1 MNHKILISIFVVILV
16 GIIGVGSYFIVSK
29 NNDTNTVNNNQS
41 SNVQNNGNSESEVS
55 NEKKEEENM
64 DQNKKIVIIYFSAT
78 GTTKI
83 VAEYIQEET
92 KGDLIEI
99 VPQDKYTDSDLN
111 YNNNN
116 GRANIEQ
123 NDSKAR
129 PEIANKIDVS
139 SYDTIYL
146 GYPIWWGD
154 VPKIILTFLDTYD
167 LSGKTVIPFCTSHSS
182 GISGSLNTLNNYNK
196 NINWKDGKRFSSSS
210 KNEVKNWVN
219 GGN

>member
-1 MNHKILISIFVVILV
+1 MNNKIFLSIIVIALI
-16 GIIGVGSYFIVSK
+16 GIVGVGSYFIISK
-29 NNDTNTVNNNQS
+29 NNDTNTVNNNE
-41 SNVQNNGNSESEVS
+41 NTESGVS

-64 DQNKKIVIIYFSAT
+64 NNNSKIAIIYFSAT
-78 GTTKI
+78 GTTKT
-83 VAEYIQEET
+83 VAQYIQEET

-111 YNNNN
+111 YNNDNS
-116 GRANIEQ
+116 RANKEK
-123 NDSKAR
+123 NDSSSR
-129 PEIANKIDVS
+129 PKIANKIDVS

-167 LSGKTVIPFCTSHSS
+167 LNGKTVIPFCTSHSS
-182 GISGSLNTLNNYNK
+182 GISGSLSTLNNYNK
-196 NINWKDGKRFSSSS
+196 NINWKDGKKFSSSS
-210 KNEVKNWVN
+210 KNEVENWIK